1 MKSGSTWLHGR
12 NVAMR
17 APATLLFAALI
28 AAAPDPSAA
37 QVGVVDGPASER
49 RVAIIVGQS
58 GEVSLTLRNDGADA
72 VRVTGAAH
80 FVHEASGAEAPAT
93 WRRIADG
100 APQPPGGFVLEPGKT
115 ATFQARGA
123 FGRPGVHV
131 VTLDARDA
139 AGSTHR
145 FELVAD
151 RRIEP
156 VPAAFLLDPPRFR
169 IGLGVFEA
177 STGSSRVARIAGRN
191 ATTGEVIV
199 ASVRTTGLVRADGG
213 SEVSVATASP
223 ISTDAADCIGPRA
236 PQQDCVM
243 DVALPAGLSP
253 GAYRLD
259 VAALGAGGG
268 QSVRSVAFDVRAS
281 PLWAGGLVALGAL
294 AGALVSVWRGSGAA
308 LIARRMRIADLRSA
322 AARLAGE
329 AADPAILRRARRATR
344 AARALDAAAGR
355 GADLSASLAEQ
366 AARIETLTLLDETY
380 RATGTLSER
389 GAAIVAPRVAALS
402 RALDGPDWPADEIE
416 AAATALRAELRAA
429 PGFAAATDRLGAALA
444 ALPPGAV
451 EAFGD
456 DAGFGEARDAA
467 RAALADALGP
477 LGPAD
482 DTLAARA
489 ARLGDALRALDAATR
504 AAQAGVRASLRT
516 RLAALRARL
525 PAKDSDVAAIETRLA
540 ATPDPLSVEAAARFA
555 DAISRLEAGGA
566 EAAGAPGPQ
575 VQIPGILGA
584 NSALILDI
592 DAGIFGPAGPA
603 SAKALARRA
612 RLMNVLTNAVVLAAL
627 GAIGVLALWTP
638 NPAWGS
644 AADIATAL
652 LAGLGT
658 RLAIGGIGGPAQP

>member
-1 MKSGSTWLHGR
+1 MNPALARFQDTKP
-12 NVAMR
+12 AMR
-17 APATLLFAALI
+17 AVFLFAALI
-28 AAAPDPSAA
+28 AAAPGPSAA
-37 QVGVVDGPASER
+37 EVGVVDGPAPER
-49 RVAIIVGQS
+49 RAAIIVGQS
-58 GEVSLTLRNDGADA
+58 GEASLTLRNDGAET
-72 VRVTGAAH
+72 VRVTGSAQ
-80 FVHEASGAEAPAT
+80 FVHEASGAGTPAT
-93 WRRIADG
+93 WRRIGDG
-100 APQPPGGFVLEPGKT
+100 AAQPPGGFALAPGET
-115 ATFQARGA
+115 AAFQARGA
-123 FGRPGVHV
+123 FARPGVHV
-131 VTLDARDA
+131 ATLDTREATGPA
-139 AGSTHR
+139 HR
-145 FELVAD
+145 FELAVD

-191 ATTGEVIV
+191 ATTGELIV
-199 ASVRTTGLVRADGG
+199 ASVRTTGLVRTDGG
-213 SEVSVATASP
+213 AEVSVASSAP

-236 PQQDCVM
+236 PQQDCVV

-308 LIARRMRIADLRSA
+308 LIARRIRIADLRSA

-344 AARALDAAAGR
+344 DARALDAAAGR
-355 GADLSASLAEQ
+355 GEDVSASLAEQ

-380 RATGTLSER
+380 RAARTLSER
-389 GAAIVAPRVAALS
+389 GAAIVAPRVAALTG
-402 RALDGPDWPADEIE
+402 ALDGPGWPADEIE

-429 PGFAAATDRLGAALA
+429 PDFATATDRLGAALA

-451 EAFGD
+451 SAFGED
-456 DAGFGEARDAA
+456 PAFEEAHDAA
-467 RAALADALGP
+467 RAAIADALGP

-489 ARLGDALRALDAATR
+489 AHLGDTLRALDAATR
-504 AAQAGVRASLRT
+504 AAQAGVRATLRA
-516 RLAALRARL
+516 RLAALRSRR
-525 PAKDSDVAAIETRLA
+525 PAKDGNVAAIETRLA
-540 ATPDPLSVEAAARFA
+540 AAPDPLSVEAAARFA
-555 DAISRLEAGGA
+555 DAISRLEAGGV
-566 EAAGAPGPQ
+566 EAAGAPSPQ
-575 VQIPGILGA
+575 IQIPGILGA

-592 DAGIFGPAGPA
+592 DAAIFGPAGLA
-603 SAKALARRA
+603 SARTLADRA
-612 RLMNVLTNAVVLAAL
+612 RLMSVLTNAVVLAAL
-627 GAIGVLALWTP
+627 GAVGVLALWTP

-658 RLAIGGIGGPAQP
+658 RLAIGGIGGSAQR